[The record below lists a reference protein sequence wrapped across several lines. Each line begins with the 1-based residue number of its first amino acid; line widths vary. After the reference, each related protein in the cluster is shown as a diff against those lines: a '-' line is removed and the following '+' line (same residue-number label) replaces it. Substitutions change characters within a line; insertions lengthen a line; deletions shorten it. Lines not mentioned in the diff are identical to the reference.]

1 MESVKLPF
9 VARLALVLISCIGI
23 SFITYLGQD
32 ILVPLV
38 MAFLFAILLRP
49 IVGFL
54 KTKLRFPDV
63 IASMT
68 AVIILVAF
76 FIGLFIFL
84 SYQITDIV
92 SDYDK
97 IEKNITVHIS
107 NLQHYIQNNFNV
119 TQREQKQYINQAT
132 TDSVEKGKEILQST
146 LMSFT
151 DTLLNLVLIP
161 IYIFLIL
168 LYRSHFIVFL
178 AKLFKK
184 DDQKKLL
191 EIITLIK
198 VAVKSYILG
207 LILEMIIVSVL
218 TAIGLS
224 IIGVKYAIFL
234 GILTGLLNLIPY
246 IGILFAG
253 ALTILVSLSGSPEL
267 SIMFGV
273 IIVNV
278 IVQII
283 DNNILV
289 PLVVS
294 SKVEIN
300 AIASIVGIIIG
311 GALAGI
317 SGMFLAIPVLAIF
330 KVIFDRIEN
339 LEPWGY
345 LLGDDLPKTY
355 KWKNINLPLYTYN
368 SSSASNENETK
379 INVEIKD
386 STEVKDDEA

>member
-386 STEVKDDEA
+386 STEVKDDDA

>member
-1 MESVKLPF
+1 METIKLPF
-9 VARLALVLISCIGI
+9 YAKLPLVLLTIIASL
-23 SFITYLGQD
+23 FIFYLGQD
-32 ILVPLV
+32 IIVPLL

-49 IVGFL
+49 VVQFFIQ
-54 KTKLRFPDV
+54 KLRFPDV
-63 IASMT
+63 LASIMSVLLFVT
-68 AVIILVAF
+68 
-76 FIGLFIFL
+76 FIVGLFIFL
-84 SYQITDIV
+84 SYQITDIA

-97 IEKNITVHIS
+97 IEKNITIHIS
-107 NLQHYIQNNFNV
+107 NIQKYVQDNFNV
-119 TQREQKQYINQAT
+119 TRREQKEYLNQAT
-132 TDSVEKGKEILQST
+132 GESMQKGKEILQST

-168 LYRSHFIVFL
+168 LYRTHFIVFL
-178 AKLFKK
+178 SKLFKK
-184 DDQKKLL
+184 EDQKRLFD
-191 EIITLIK
+191 IISLIK

-207 LILEMIIVSVL
+207 LLFEMVIVSAL

-246 IGILFAG
+246 IGILVAG

-278 IVQII
+278 IVQLI

-289 PLVVS
+289 PMVVS

-300 AIASIVGIIIG
+300 ALASIVGIIIG
-311 GALAGI
+311 GAIAGV
-317 SGMFLAIPVLAIF
+317 SGMFLAIPVIAIF
-330 KVIFDRIEN
+330 KVIFDRIES

-345 LLGDDLPKTY
+345 LMGDDLPKTY
-355 KWKNINLPLYTYN
+355 KWRNISFPLYTY
-368 SSSASNENETK
+368 STPTVTHSEQ
-379 INVEIKD
+379 EIKIEITKPSESED
-386 STEVKDDEA
+386 TK

>member
-23 SFITYLGQD
+23 FFITYLGQD

-49 IVGFL
+49 IVGFF
-54 KTKLRFPDV
+54 KSKLRFPDV
-63 IASMT
+63 IASIT

-119 TQREQKQYINQAT
+119 TQREQKQYITEAT

-184 DDQKKLL
+184 EDQKKLL

-379 INVEIKD
+379 INVEMKD
-386 STEVKDDEA
+386 STEVKDDEV